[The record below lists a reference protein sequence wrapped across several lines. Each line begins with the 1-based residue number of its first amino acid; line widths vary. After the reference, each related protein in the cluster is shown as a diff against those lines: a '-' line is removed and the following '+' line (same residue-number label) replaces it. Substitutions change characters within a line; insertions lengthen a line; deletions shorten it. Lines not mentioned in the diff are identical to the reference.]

1 MPLEFLRDGMKQI
14 SGNLQKKKWYMAQC
28 LVEPRSWQHGQGLLE
43 LFPCLH
49 QPVGSRTKL
58 TGQGNKLK
66 HICFLE
72 AHSMHTISFNLIVS
86 MECVMP
92 MPSEEMG

>member
-1 MPLEFLRDGMKQI
+1 
-14 SGNLQKKKWYMAQC
+14 MAQC

-58 TGQGNKLK
+58 TAQGNKLN
-66 HICFLE
+66 HIRFLE
-72 AHSMHTISFNLIVS
+72 AHSIHSISFNLIVS
-86 MECVMP
+86 IECVLP
-92 MPSEEMG
+92 IPSEGTG